1 MVLYEI
7 YREDGG
13 NGITFVHMLYI
24 KILFTYNTSFIIR
37 RRGDEVIVHFVDI
50 GVIKVCQLHVTGRWI
65 SLGTPV
71 SFTIKTDPSRYTWNI
86 VESGVKHHKPKHQPD
101 EFEIFIRMNY
111 ALKILWTVTHMNRT
125 VLNFL
130 INKTFLVK
138 SECTNI
144 WSTAI
149 KQ

>member
-1 MVLYEI
+1 M
-7 YREDGG
+7 
-13 NGITFVHMLYI
+13 
-24 KILFTYNTSFIIR
+24 FTHNTSFIIR
-37 RRGDEVIVHFVDI
+37 QEEMRWGEVIVHLVDI

-71 SFTIKTDPSRYTWNI
+71 SLTIKTDPLRYNWNI
-86 VESGVKHHKPKHQPD
+86 VESGIKHHKPKHQPD
-101 EFEIFIRMNY
+101 EFETFIRMNH
-111 ALKILWTVTHMNRT
+111 ALKILRTVTHRNRR

-130 INKTFLVK
+130 INKQFLVK
-138 SECTNI
+138 SEYTNI